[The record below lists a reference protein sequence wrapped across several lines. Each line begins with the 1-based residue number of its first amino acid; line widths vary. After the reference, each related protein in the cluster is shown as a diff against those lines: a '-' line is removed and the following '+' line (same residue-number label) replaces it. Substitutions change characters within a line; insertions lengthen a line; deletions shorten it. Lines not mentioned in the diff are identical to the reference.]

1 MNTERSDEFIK
12 SWEKQVNPLKTA
24 TFTCERT
31 FRTSPEKLFPLLCP
45 TTEYDWIP
53 GWSRELLHSS
63 SGYAEYGAVFRTS
76 FLVPEEIWVCTRYEP
91 HKAVEYA
98 RTSNGMVGKLDIS
111 FTDNLDGTV
120 TGRWVVSSSALVEG
134 MNQVVAQVDTGRER
148 FEGLLNLLEH
158 YVNSGEM
165 RS

>member
-12 SWEKQVNPLKTA
+12 SWEKQVNPLKSA
-24 TFTCERT
+24 SFTLERT

-53 GWSRELLHSS
+53 GWGCELLHSK
-63 SGYAEYGAVFRTS
+63 SGYAEYNAVFRTT
-76 FLVPEEIWVCTRYEP
+76 FLGPEEIWVCTRYEP
-91 HKAVEYA
+91 NKAVEYA
-98 RTSNGMVGKLDIS
+98 RMSDGMAGKLDIS

-120 TGRWVVSSSALVEG
+120 TGRWVVSASALVEAK
-134 MNQVVAQVDTGRER
+134 NQAVAQWEAGRR
-148 FEGLLNLLEH
+148 QFEGFLDLLEH
-158 YVNSGEM
+158 YVNSGEI